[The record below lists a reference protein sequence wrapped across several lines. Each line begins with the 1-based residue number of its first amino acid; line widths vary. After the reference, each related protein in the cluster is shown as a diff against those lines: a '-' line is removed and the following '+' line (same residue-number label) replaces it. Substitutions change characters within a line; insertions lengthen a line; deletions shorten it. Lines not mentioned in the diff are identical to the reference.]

1 MKLDALDLQ
10 LSANLQG
17 NFEEGWRLSQILEK
31 ERPADNRA
39 AFNRGWHYLRN
50 GDLQKGFELIDR
62 GRLEEVFGSP
72 AVAGEQ
78 WDGKKELQGKT
89 VLLRGEGGFG
99 DEIINVRFA
108 KLLADRGAQVVVSC
122 HSALVS
128 LFSRVSG
135 VGEVIPHGAIES
147 ARYDYWVP
155 AMSAARWLG
164 LTYET
169 LPGGKYLSANPEY
182 AEKWKKIVTSQKLK
196 VGIRWSGNPKFEHEQ
211 HRKFPPEQLIDL
223 HAIKNVQLYSLQRD
237 NDIRDLP
244 DEVIDLQHDLETF
257 EDTAAAIERL
267 DLVITSCTVTAHLAA
282 ALGKETWVIV
292 PVLPYYLWA
301 LPGEKSPWY
310 KSVRLFR
317 QEQFGNWD
325 KPLHTV
331 RAMLE
336 DKARTEGKSI
346 SHKSIEVPPNAT
358 QSTQP
363 PPMRPFVPGMYFAPQ
378 PTPSQI
384 SDKKTSAATVHFVGG
399 LPRTGATVLMSL
411 LAQNPRIFS
420 APISGL
426 CGMFS
431 GVFANWEKSERH
443 REMPNVE
450 AKKRVLRGVI
460 ESYHDTERP
469 VILDKDRMWVLHL
482 ARLEEILERPVK
494 VIVTVRPLPEILAS
508 FEILRRKNA
517 LELSAVDEA
526 LGGNSTAASRAAYYA
541 GDQGPLGMSY
551 NALKDAVV
559 SGYLD
564 RMLFVDY
571 NKLMSAPKM
580 QLRRIYDFLEEP
592 HFEHDLQKI
601 EQVAS
606 GKLEG
611 FAGLHD
617 IRSELKKTSASAR
630 EVLGPEV
637 FNQYN
642 QPEPWSLWT

>member
-1 MKLDALDLQ
+1 MRLDALDLQ

-17 NFEEGWRLSQILEK
+17 DFEEGWRLSKLLEK
-31 ERPADNRA
+31 ERPNDHRA

-62 GRLEEVFGSP
+62 GRLVEVFGSS
-72 AVAGEQ
+72 AISGKQ
-78 WDGKKELQGKT
+78 WDGKKELKGKT

-108 KLLADRGAQVVVSC
+108 KPLAERGATVVISC
-122 HSALVS
+122 HPALGS
-128 LFSRVSG
+128 LFSRVEG
-135 VGEVIPHGAIES
+135 VESVITHAEIENTT
-147 ARYDYWVP
+147 YDYWVP

-164 LTYET
+164 LSYET
-169 LPGGKYLSANPEY
+169 LPREKYLSVDPPY
-182 AEKWKKIVTSQKLK
+182 AKKWESIVTSQKYK

-211 HRKFPPEQLIDL
+211 HRKFPPEFLIDM
-223 HAIKNVQLYSLQRD
+223 HNIPGVQLYSLQRD

-244 DEVIDLQHDLETF
+244 ENIIDLQYQLETF
-257 EDTAAAIERL
+257 EDTIAAMQEL
-267 DLVITSCTVTAHLAA
+267 DLVITSCTVTAHLSA

-292 PVLPYYLWA
+292 PILPYYIWA

-310 KSVRLFR
+310 ESVRLFR
-317 QEQFGNWD
+317 QEKFGEWGR
-325 KPLHTV
+325 PLHTV

-336 DKARTEGKSI
+336 GKAKETGAQNPVVAQPRPEAPAI
-346 SHKSIEVPPNAT
+346 SGQKPPLK
-358 QSTQP
+358 
-363 PPMRPFVPGMYFAPQ
+363 PFVPGMYFAPQ
-378 PTPSQI
+378 PQARASTSG
-384 SDKKTSAATVHFVGG
+384 SDSRTMHFFAG

-411 LAQNPRIFS
+411 LAQNPRFHS
-420 APISGL
+420 APLSGL
-426 CGMFS
+426 CGIFS
-431 GVFANWEKSERH
+431 GVFGNWEKNERH
-443 REMPNVE
+443 REMPNPQ
-450 AKKRVLRGVI
+450 AKQRVLRATLD
-460 ESYHDTERP
+460 SYHDTEKP
-469 VILDKDRMWVLHL
+469 VILDKDRMWVLHA

-508 FEILRRKNA
+508 FEVLRRRNP
-517 LELSAVDEA
+517 LELSAVDES
-526 LGGNSTAASRAAYYA
+526 LGGNSTVATRAAYYA
-541 GDQGPLGMSY
+541 GEGGPLGMSY
-551 NALKDAVV
+551 NALKDAAI

-580 QLRRIYDFLEEP
+580 QLRRIYEFLEEP
-592 HFEHDLQKI
+592 YFEHDLQKI
-601 EQVAS
+601 EQIAS

-617 IRSELKKTSASAR
+617 IRPELKKTSVSAR

-642 QPEPWSLWT
+642 QQEPWSLWT